1 MRRVLHEVHTLR
13 PLQEE
18 HLGQQL
24 QPDGRAEQPG
34 PAQHLLYRQP
44 IGGGRF
50 SDSDDS
56 GDGDMVDFEA

>member
-13 PLQEE
+13 PLREK
-18 HLGQQL
+18 HPGQQL
-24 QPDGRAEQPG
+24 QPG
-34 PAQHLLYRQP
+34 PAQHLLYRQH

-56 GDGDMVDFEA
+56 GDADMVDFEA